1 MADKC
6 GGVTVLRA
14 PADAD
19 AAGDAAAGG
28 AARALLGEAAGG
40 GAAALAPVARYHVG
54 DVVTALRRAALG
66 AGGAEVVAYATVS
79 GAVGALA
86 PSPSRDDRD
95 FFAHLEMHVRQERL
109 APTGRDHASYR
120 SSYAP
125 AKDVADGDLCA
136 EFLALPA
143 DARRRRRRRPRPHAG
158 GRRQEAGGRAEP
170 VLLVIPLPLLLSIPP
185 ELTSLANP
193 RDGQEVVYKLEL
205 QVETP
210 TTGGP
215 TRRLGPK
222 SYTGARRRG
231 EGELRARRARS

>member
-1 MADKC
+1 M
-6 GGVTVLRA
+6 
-14 PADAD
+14 
-19 AAGDAAAGG
+19 
-28 AARALLGEAAGG
+28 LL
-40 GAAALAPVARYHVG
+40 P
-54 DVVTALRRAALG
+54 D

-143 DARRRRRRRPRPHAG
+143 DARRRVAADLDRTPADV
-158 GRRQEAGGRAEP
+158 AK
-170 VLLVIPLPLLLSIPP
+170 
-185 ELTSLANP
+185 
-193 RDGQEVVYKLEL
+193 KLED
-205 QVETP
+205 
-210 TTGGP
+210 
-215 TRRLGPK
+215 
-222 SYTGARRRG
+222 ARNRV
-231 EGELRARRARS
+231 L

>member
-1 MADKC
+1 MARPLLDSPATFLSFSSAELRSLADSASIRAMSASRSSSSCTSAASFFAVAVAVAKAEGAVVA
-6 GGVTVLRA
+6 GGHGGHCSSGASCWRWVSASAARS
-14 PADAD
+14 DASMSSSML
-19 AAGDAAAGG
+19 GAAAPV
-28 AARALLGEAAGG
+28 AAAGG

-143 DARRRRRRRPRPHAG
+143 DARRRVAADLDRTPADV
-158 GRRQEAGGRAEP
+158 AK
-170 VLLVIPLPLLLSIPP
+170 
-185 ELTSLANP
+185 
-193 RDGQEVVYKLEL
+193 KLED
-205 QVETP
+205 
-210 TTGGP
+210 
-215 TRRLGPK
+215 
-222 SYTGARRRG
+222 ARNRV
-231 EGELRARRARS
+231 L